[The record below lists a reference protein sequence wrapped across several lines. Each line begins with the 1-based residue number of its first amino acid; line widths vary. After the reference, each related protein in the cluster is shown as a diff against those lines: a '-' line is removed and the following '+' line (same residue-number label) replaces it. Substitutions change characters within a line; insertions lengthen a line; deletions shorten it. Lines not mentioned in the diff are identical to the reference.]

1 MPGLTPPPSASE
13 ADDRCVQRTIAGDR
27 EAFGL
32 LWDRHHERVYGYCLR
47 WLGTVDAAE
56 DATAETFRRALTNLR
71 AYRGG
76 GFRSWLFAIA
86 HNVASDESRRQ
97 RATTSLDVEL
107 ELPDHSSRPD
117 DQAIRTVEIE
127 RIRHLLG
134 ALPQGQRDVIS
145 LRLAG
150 LTPIEIA
157 RTLSVSRAAVDMAH
171 HRAIVKLRDLLGIV
185 VPEEQGARDG

>member
-1 MPGLTPPPSASE
+1 MAPPPSASE
-13 ADDRCVQRTIAGDR
+13 ADDRFVERTIAGDR

-32 LWDRHHERVYGYCLR
+32 LWDRHHERVYRYCLR
-47 WLGTVDAAE
+47 WLGSIDAAE

-86 HNVASDESRRQ
+86 HNVAADESRRQ
-97 RATTSLDVEL
+97 RASTSLDRDL

-117 DQAIRTVEIE
+117 DQAIRALELD
-127 RIRHLLG
+127 RIRYLLEG
-134 ALPQGQRDVIS
+134 LPQGQRDVIS

-157 RTLSVSRAAVDMAH
+157 KTLSVSRAAVDMAH
-171 HRAIVKLRDLLGIV
+171 HRAIVKLRELLGIV
-185 VPEEQGARDG
+185 VQKEEGARDG